1 MSEKNSGSNLPTKT
15 KTSKEVSISQASRA
29 KDVVLNPE
37 VNNAS
42 AIEVKNLNSLSN
54 EEIIALLRNK
64 SAIVQEISRGY
75 SEKAIPPGIYTE
87 GEQTYWVCPKSL
99 FTEDNIIG
107 AMIYDL
113 SVAAGSIVKT
123 IDFEVRQLNTF
134 NKKFIEGI
142 WFGIF
147 SSQSLKR
154 RKGKQDYELGRA
166 CSFSLIVR
174 SVFNRTEELGLSAL
188 IKDNFFYGNNPGE
201 TSNSNSV
208 PFYIKMKLRS
218 FFDKSEIGELLF
230 GIVNATATSVG
241 VSYLTEVESEKMIG
255 ESLIPIDSLISECY
269 PTLLVKRGKKQS
281 KEIRK
286 PNPIRSS
293 PLYTKDE
300 IKIISD
306 LTSSIFTEL
315 ESVSKDYENC
325 ILSSGFT
332 SVKKQIHDVINLRW
346 ETLQRFANQT
356 KIRLQDIRRITGE
369 DKLRK
374 AGVKPIH
381 VTALLESLPNASGR
395 LHSEVRHIL
404 GAYDVNTAYTR
415 AYKSSPATSQEAW
428 ALIYKRIHTMY
439 ENTRANPNIK
449 TTFDGRDARE
459 VDLDEEYR
467 QAYNALAHSQRINGE
482 LIKNI
487 TLVRTT
493 KYFKLYGRFKQIE
506 TLIQGTEKCYKTLQG
521 LSNTSVDM
529 AVRLYYE
536 GLYKDRVDLNLR
548 THQRL
553 RKALDQVNNHLTY
566 TLKTEEDA
574 ALRKA
579 AALFL
584 GKIESVKASLA
595 HSVYNS

>member
-1 MSEKNSGSNLPTKT
+1 MSEDYSEHNLPIKT
-15 KTSKEVSISQASRA
+15 KDSKEPLISQALREDNYVISPGVR
-29 KDVVLNPE
+29 
-37 VNNAS
+37 NAT
-42 AIEVKNLNSLSN
+42 AIEVRNLNSLSN

-64 SAIVQEISRGY
+64 DAVIQEVSRGY
-75 SEKAIPPGIYTE
+75 SEKAIPPGIYTDD
-87 GEQTYWVCPKSL
+87 GQTYWVCPKSL

-113 SVAAGSIVKT
+113 SQAAGAIVKT
-123 IDFEVRQLNTF
+123 IEYEVQQLNAF
-134 NKKFIEGI
+134 NKKFIEGV

-154 RKGKQDYELGRA
+154 RRGKQDYELGRA

-174 SVFNRTEELGLSAL
+174 SVFNKTDVLGLSAL
-188 IKDNFFYGNNPGE
+188 IKDNFFFGNNPGE
-201 TSNSNSV
+201 VSNSNSV

-218 FFDKSEIGELLF
+218 FFDKTEIGELLF
-230 GIVNATATSVG
+230 GIINYTAATVG
-241 VSYLTEVESEKMIG
+241 VSYLTEAESDKMIG

-281 KEIRK
+281 KEVRK

-325 ILSSGFT
+325 ILTSGFV

-356 KIRLQDIRRITGE
+356 KIRLQDIRRITRE

-381 VTALLESLPNASGR
+381 VTALLESLPNVAAR
-395 LHSEVRHIL
+395 LLSEVQHIL
-404 GAYDVNTAYTR
+404 GGYDVITAYTR
-415 AYKSSPATSQEAW
+415 AFNSCPASQKEAW
-428 ALIYKRIHTMY
+428 ALIYKRIYNMY
-439 ENTRANPNIK
+439 ETTRADSKIK
-449 TTFDGRDARE
+449 TTIDDRDATE

-467 QAYNALAHSQRINGE
+467 RAFNTLAHSQKINGE

-506 TLIQGTEKCYKTLQG
+506 LLIKGTEKCYKTLQG
-521 LSNTSVDM
+521 LSDAAVDM

-536 GLYKDRVDLNLR
+536 GLYKDRVDLNHR
-548 THQRL
+548 THLRL
-553 RKALDQVNNHLTY
+553 RKALDQVHNHLTL
-566 TLKTEEDA
+566 TLKIEEDA

-579 AALFL
+579 AASFL
-584 GKIESVKASLA
+584 ERIESVKLSLTT
-595 HSVYNS
+595 SIYNS